1 MKKSFEHI
9 IADLTGYML
18 CGLYGL
24 FFVYLI
30 CGTLWW

>member
-9 IADLTGYML
+9 IADLTGYAL
-18 CGLYGL
+18 ASL
-24 FFVYLI
+24 FGVFIVYLI